1 MTVCEISIHALHE
14 ESDEETMDTE
24 ITSKISIYALH
35 EESDHVT
42 GAKAWSAV

>member
-1 MTVCEISIHALHE
+1 
-14 ESDEETMDTE
+14 MDTE